1 MLRVW
6 INRARGSVVFGLTLV
21 GSAPVWMPQGRAA
34 DAPQVASPETTL
46 LESLDLFAAE
56 LDRLQTDIEETARLE
71 EQLEG
76 LSRRL
81 AVLEAGLARGSQPAF
96 DPTLPR
102 PPAEVT
108 RMQPVVIAPQV
119 RAALPPLPAADGP
132 GIVLPPPDVMS
143 REHDAF
149 PRIDDIPA
157 DSMPLPQVDVASHG
171 CLQRFLRGGRG
182 GRTGR

>member
-1 MLRVW
+1 MLRVSMS
-6 INRARGSVVFGLTLV
+6 RARGAAVLGLALM
-21 GSAPVWMPQGRAA
+21 GMPPAWIAGAWGAEAPRV
-34 DAPQVASPETTL
+34 APPEPSF

-56 LDRLQTDIEETARLE
+56 LDRLQSDVEETARLQ

-81 AVLEAGLARGSQPAF
+81 AVLEAGLARGPQPAA
-96 DPTLPR
+96 DLTLPV

-108 RMQPVVIAPQV
+108 RLPPAAIAPQV

-132 GIVLPPPDVMS
+132 GIVLPPPDVVS

-182 GRTGR
+182 GRTWR

>member
-6 INRARGSVVFGLTLV
+6 VHRARGPVVIGLALAV
-21 GSAPVWMPQGRAA
+21 VAPARGA
-34 DAPQVASPETTL
+34 DTARVRPGEPSL
-46 LESLDLFAAE
+46 IESLDLFAAE
-56 LDRLQTDIEETARLE
+56 LDRLQADVEETARLQ

-81 AVLEAGLARGSQPAF
+81 AVLEAGLARGPQASADPA
-96 DPTLPR
+96 LPR

-108 RMQPVVIAPQV
+108 SLPPATIAPQV
-119 RAALPPLPAADGP
+119 RAALPPLPPADRA
-132 GIVLPPPDVMS
+132 GIVVPPPDVVS

-149 PRIDDIPA
+149 PRIDDVPA

-171 CLQRFLRGGRG
+171 CLQRFLRGPRG
-182 GRTGR
+182 ARTWR